1 VFRRARFTTAVEQ
14 AIRVMAF
21 NRLSPEISSS
31 SGRQPRAVAR
41 CRRYLSPYAN
51 RGLPMP
57 KCTDAKID
65 FGRFGR
71 RVIEADFTGGDLSS
85 DGGLLLLRQVDEH
98 LGLSRAAAAAIPD
111 PRDPQRIT
119 HPLRDLL
126 AQRLYGL
133 CCGYEDLND
142 HKALRGDVLMQTAVG
157 RDEALASAPTFS
169 RLENRATRAQ
179 AWALHEVLAAQ
190 FIASHGK
197 PPAELVLDIDASD
210 VPLHGAQELGAF
222 HAYYDHHCYLPLY
235 VFCGQAMLACVL
247 RPSKIDGARH
257 AAAVIKLLVTRLR
270 RAWPDTRFIVRAD
283 SGFCR
288 RRLLQWCERSGVGY
302 IIGLARNARLHA
314 AVEVAEAALADAYR
328 ASGAK
333 QRLIGE
339 FSYAAQS
346 WPHERRVITRLEYGE
361 QGTNPRFVVTNLE
374 GEPEALYD
382 GLYCQRGEA
391 ENRIKEAQLDL
402 FGTRASCS
410 RFIANQFRLLLA
422 ALAYTLMQ
430 RLRALALQGTELERA
445 SAATIRVRLL
455 KIGAAIL
462 RNTRRVRVMLA
473 SHHPL
478 RVLFA
483 TAASKLAALGP

>member
-1 VFRRARFTTAVEQ
+1 
-14 AIRVMAF
+14 
-21 NRLSPEISSS
+21 
-31 SGRQPRAVAR
+31 
-41 CRRYLSPYAN
+41 
-51 RGLPMP
+51 MP
-57 KCTDAKID
+57 KCTQAKIE
-65 FGRFGR
+65 FGRVGR
-71 RVIEADFTGGDLSS
+71 RVIEADFSGGELSS
-85 DGGLLLLRQVDEH
+85 DGGLLLLRQLDRH

-111 PRDPQRIT
+111 PRDPERIR
-119 HPLRDLL
+119 HGLRELL

-142 HKALRGDVLMQTAVG
+142 HKTLRADVLMQTAVG
-157 RDEALASAPTFS
+157 SDQALASAPTFS
-169 RLENRATRAQ
+169 RLENRATKAQ
-179 AWALHEVLAAQ
+179 AWALHGVLIDQ
-190 FIASHGK
+190 FIASHK
-197 PPAELVLDIDASD
+197 SAPDELVLDIDASD
-210 VPLHGAQELGAF
+210 VPLHGQQELSQF

-247 RPSKIDGARH
+247 RPSKIDGAKH
-257 AAAVIKLLVTRLR
+257 AAAVIKLLITRLR
-270 RAWPDTRFIVRAD
+270 AAWPATRLVVRAD

-288 RRLLQWCERSGVGY
+288 RRLLHWCERSDVGY

-314 AVEVAEAALADAYR
+314 AVELAEASLADAYR
-328 ASGAK
+328 TSSTK

-339 FSYAAQS
+339 FTYAAKS
-346 WPHERRVITRLEYGE
+346 WSRERRILTRLEYGE
-361 QGTNPRFVVTNLE
+361 QGTNPRFVVTNLQ
-374 GEPEALYD
+374 GDATWLYEH
-382 GLYCQRGEA
+382 LYCQRGEA

-430 RLRALALQGTELERA
+430 RLRALALQASELERA

-478 RVLFA
+478 RELFA
-483 TAASKLAALGP
+483 QAAARLTALGP

>member
-1 VFRRARFTTAVEQ
+1 
-14 AIRVMAF
+14 
-21 NRLSPEISSS
+21 
-31 SGRQPRAVAR
+31 
-41 CRRYLSPYAN
+41 
-51 RGLPMP
+51 MP
-57 KCTDAKID
+57 KCTKDKID

-71 RVIEADFTGGDLSS
+71 RVIEADFSGGDLSS
-85 DGGLLLLRQVDEH
+85 DGGLLLLRQVDRY
-98 LGLSRAAAAAIPD
+98 LGLSRMAAAAIPD
-111 PRDPQRIT
+111 PRDPERIR
-119 HPLRDLL
+119 HGLRDLL

-142 HKALRGDVLMQTAVG
+142 HKALRSDVLMQTAVG
-157 RDEALASAPTFS
+157 SDQALASAPTFS

-179 AWALHEVLAAQ
+179 AWALHGVLIEQ
-190 FIASHGK
+190 FIASHEE
-197 PPAELVLDIDASD
+197 PPEELVLDIDASD
-210 VPLHGAQELGAF
+210 VPLHGEQELSQF

-235 VFCGQAMLACVL
+235 VFCGQAMLACYL
-247 RPSKIDGARH
+247 RPSKIDGAKH

-270 RAWPDTRFIVRAD
+270 QVWPNTRFIVRGD

-288 RRLLQWCERSGVGY
+288 RRLVQWCERAGVGY

-314 AVEVAEAALADAYR
+314 AVEIAEASLADGYK
-328 ASGAK
+328 ASGTK

-339 FSYAAQS
+339 FSYAAKS
-346 WPHERRVITRLEYGE
+346 WRHERRVITRLEYGD
-361 QGTNPRFVVTNLE
+361 QGTNPRFIVTNLQ
-374 GEPEALYD
+374 GDAIQLYD
-382 GLYCQRGEA
+382 QLYCQRGEA

-410 RFIANQFRLLLA
+410 RFIANQFRVLLA

-430 RLRALALQGTELERA
+430 RLRALALHATELERA

-478 RVLFA
+478 RELFA
-483 TAASKLAALGP
+483 TAAARLAALSP

>member
-1 VFRRARFTTAVEQ
+1 
-14 AIRVMAF
+14 
-21 NRLSPEISSS
+21 
-31 SGRQPRAVAR
+31 
-41 CRRYLSPYAN
+41 
-51 RGLPMP
+51 MP
-57 KCTDAKID
+57 KCTKNRID

-71 RVIEADFTGGDLSS
+71 RVIEADFSGGDLSS
-85 DGGLLLLRQVDEH
+85 DGGLLLLRQIDQH

-111 PRDPQRIT
+111 PRDPERIR
-119 HPLRDLL
+119 HGLRDML

-142 HKALRGDVLMQTAVG
+142 HKTLRDDVLMQTAVG

-179 AWALHEVLAAQ
+179 AWALHGVLIDQ
-190 FIASHGK
+190 FIASHK
-197 PPAELVLDIDASD
+197 TAPEELVLDIDASD
-210 VPLHGAQELGAF
+210 VPLHGAQELSQF

-235 VFCGQAMLACVL
+235 VFCGQAMLACYL
-247 RPSKIDGARH
+247 RPSKIDGAKH
-257 AAAVIKLLVTRLR
+257 AAALIKLLVTRLR
-270 RAWPDTRFIVRAD
+270 RAWPDTRFIVRGD

-302 IIGLARNARLHA
+302 VIGLARNARLHA
-314 AVEVAEAALADAYR
+314 AVELAEAALADAYS
-328 ASGAK
+328 AIGFK

-339 FSYAAQS
+339 FTYAAKS
-346 WPHERRVITRLEYGE
+346 WSHERRVITRLEYGAL
-361 QGTNPRFVVTNLE
+361 GTNPRFIVTNLA
-374 GEPEALYD
+374 GHAIQLYD
-382 GLYCQRGEA
+382 HLYCQRGEA

-402 FGTRASCS
+402 FGTRTSCS
-410 RFIANQFRLLLA
+410 RFIANQLRLLLA

-430 RLRALALQGTELERA
+430 RLRALALQATELERA

-455 KIGAAIL
+455 KIGAAIQ

-478 RVLFA
+478 RELFA
-483 TAASKLAALGP
+483 TAAARLAALSP

>member
-1 VFRRARFTTAVEQ
+1 
-14 AIRVMAF
+14 
-21 NRLSPEISSS
+21 
-31 SGRQPRAVAR
+31 
-41 CRRYLSPYAN
+41 
-51 RGLPMP
+51 MP
-57 KCTDAKID
+57 KCTKDGID

-71 RVIEADFTGGDLSS
+71 RIIEADFSGGDLSS
-85 DGGLLLLRQVDEH
+85 DGGLLLLRQVDRH
-98 LGLSRAAAAAIPD
+98 LGLSRKAAAAIPD
-111 PRDPQRIT
+111 PRDPERIR
-119 HPLRDLL
+119 HSLRELL

-142 HKALRGDVLMQTAVG
+142 HKTLRDDVLMQTAVG

-179 AWALHEVLAAQ
+179 VWALHGVLVEQ
-190 FIASHGK
+190 FIASHK
-197 PPAELVLDIDASD
+197 TAPEELVLDIDASD
-210 VPLHGAQELGAF
+210 VPLHGAQELSQF

-235 VFCGQAMLACVL
+235 VFCGQAMLACYL

-257 AAAVIKLLVTRLR
+257 AAALIKLLVSRLR
-270 RAWPDTRFIVRAD
+270 KVWPTTRFIVRGD

-288 RRLLQWCERSGVGY
+288 RRLLQWCERCGVGY
-302 IIGLARNARLHA
+302 VIGLARNARLHA
-314 AVEVAEAALADAYR
+314 AVELAEAALADAYR
-328 ASGAK
+328 ASGSK

-339 FSYAAQS
+339 FTYAAKS
-346 WPHERRVITRLEYGE
+346 WSHQRRVITRLEYGA
-361 QGTNPRFVVTNLE
+361 QGTNPRFIVTNLQ
-374 GEPEALYD
+374 GDPVQLYD
-382 GLYCQRGEA
+382 HLYCQRGEA

-430 RLRALALQGTELERA
+430 RLRALALQATELERA

-455 KIGAAIL
+455 KIGAAIQ

-478 RVLFA
+478 RDLFA
-483 TAASKLAALGP
+483 TAAMRLAALGP